1 MKIQIL
7 QKIANV
13 IDTLPKDQ
21 ENSELIKVLGDAHW
35 EIENLSKV
43 SNTAQ
48 KNQKVIMNF
57 FEEYQS
63 MAIDAE
69 YILMD
74 YIETPWWHFSKRNTR
89 LSKYIWLSNK
99 RVALFQELLMK
110 IKPPRLDEMLDN

>member
-43 SNTAQ
+43 SNAAQ

-57 FEEYQS
+57 FEEYQN

-69 YILMD
+69 
-74 YIETPWWHFSKRNTR
+74 
-89 LSKYIWLSNK
+89 
-99 RVALFQELLMK
+99 
-110 IKPPRLDEMLDN
+110 